1 MLENRDYM
9 RRAPEYPDLR
19 GFSLTITLL
28 IFNVGVFAVQAIL
41 QAMHSPFSIDRYLG
55 LSLDGLRHGYI
66 WQLLTF
72 QFLHGGI
79 LHLLLNSWGIY
90 VFGPVVEQAVGRGRF
105 LRLYLLSGIFGG
117 LVHVLG
123 SLVFPSHFGAAVV
136 GNQTFYSPVV
146 GASAGL
152 YGLIAAF
159 ATLFPKQELTVYLF
173 FVLPVTVTAQ
183 VLLGVSAGIGV
194 LGLLLAGDNVAHG
207 AHLGGMLMGFVFV
220 RFMMQIRWPEF
231 KLPMRLRSKRELVS
245 ISAYKSRVAS
255 PRKIQDSENLPP
267 GEFISKEVD
276 PILDKIS
283 AHGIQS
289 LTERERKILADAQK
303 KMAKR

>member
-9 RRAPEYPDLR
+9 RRAPEYPGPR

-28 IFNVGVFAVQAIL
+28 IFNAGVFAVQAIL
-41 QAMHSPFSIDRYLG
+41 QAAHSPFSIDRYLG

-105 LRLYLLSGIFGG
+105 LQLYLLSGIFGG

-123 SLVFPSHFGAAVV
+123 SLVFPIHIGAITMGSASAY
-136 GNQTFYSPVV
+136 TPVV

-152 YGLIAAF
+152 FGLVSAY
-159 ATLFPKQELTVYLF
+159 ATLFPQAELRL
-173 FVLPVTVTAQ
+173 LLPPVTVTAR
-183 VLLGVSAGIGV
+183 VLVGVTAGIGV
-194 LGLLLAGDNVAHG
+194 LSLLLSRDTIAHG

-231 KLPMRLRSKRELVS
+231 KLPMRLRSKRELVN
-245 ISAYKSRVAS
+245 IDAAKSRETSSRQA
-255 PRKIQDSENLPP
+255 RDSENLPP
-267 GEFISKEVD
+267 GEFISREVD